1 VAGDERLL
9 VTAVGGRTLAL
20 LYRPVVVGTTDPVPF
35 SSPWRT
41 VNIDRVDDISD
52 QVVLAGEEGNYEL
65 SVPLATLGL
74 RPVPGLALKGDI
86 GLLRGNGFQT
96 MQRVYWSNK
105 ATGITADVPSEA
117 ELTPQLWGRWE
128 FVDEP

>member
-1 VAGDERLL
+1 MDDVSEQ
-9 VTAVGGRTLAL
+9 VTLA
-20 LYRPVVVGTTDPVPF
+20 GAD
-35 SSPWRT
+35 
-41 VNIDRVDDISD
+41 
-52 QVVLAGEEGNYEL
+52 GNYEL
-65 SVPLATLGL
+65 SVPLAALGL
-74 RPVPGLALKGDI
+74 KPSAGLTVKGDL

-128 FVDEP
+128 FVAGQ